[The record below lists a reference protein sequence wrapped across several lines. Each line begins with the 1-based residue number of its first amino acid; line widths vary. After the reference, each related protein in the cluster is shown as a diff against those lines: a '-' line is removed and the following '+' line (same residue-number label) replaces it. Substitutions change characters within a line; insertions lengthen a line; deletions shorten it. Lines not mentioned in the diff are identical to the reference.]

1 MARHKHSGEQ
11 GKARKKGKD
20 HQGYALLQGNAPEKL
35 QDRGAPVRSFGKLN
49 HSLTWGE
56 IIAEEQNRTL
66 PEGAVALPAVA
77 QKPEDEQLEEDALP
91 IAGVGEPAAEPAVG
105 QPAAETGAVQAGN
118 KGEEEAQPGQLE
130 VEAGAEAPVV
140 QPEAQLGAEAV
151 GEKLP
156 AAEEASEEEEAFED
170 EEASEDEETSDDEEA
185 FEAAYQPP
193 AVFYKHNDWERGEK
207 GDEPERIRQKPY
219 LEVVV
224 ETPNVGS
231 REAMD
236 ANTDPGHTSAVL
248 EFTAKTPSDEYRRA
262 RLHVGFH
269 PRAGAGIGGMEE
281 ALLHRTDYPG
291 EVQDDS
297 GTLTSAS
304 VRRRF
309 PIDKDKVKAALNVMD
324 KYDSGMPYNLIYNN
338 CTTFVANVAKQAAIP
353 GVEGAFQETDW
364 HFGLK
369 AKAKLAFLQMFGRTM
384 GAVKNKPAE
393 MKALLQKRDFNA
405 FDKMRLS
412 GAELQRYLESRQQGR
427 GGSMKFHG
435 YSPSDVAENLL
446 AMQDDKS
453 ALIVNK
459 PELGKNGEKDENY
472 WFQHAARM
480 HMLGKLGNA
489 NMNGAAADGAKEA
502 LGLPAPQDFQRD
514 IKKAATKWNYF
525 SAWRR
530 EIRRKKGW
538 SNPYGPQEVTE
549 TVRQMPEYLQDALEQ
564 YQVVRTARLGVSD
577 EDQRESEDKLL
588 DTLQTVQQQAETAA
602 DALQNTNAPEAF
614 VSYWDK
620 LKTAGMTAEQF
631 KTSAAVTETDTEDAA
646 KDAEED
652 AAENATESESED
664 EDEIWADDEDEK
676 IDDAIPIDRMHELL
690 ARGWDDALVKAVQ
703 DKLAG
708 SALAPFLHNSISDLL
723 QRMYQKMDN
732 HWLNGIQGKGLWEMS
747 DGMVVFRLLP
757 DKNRHKAYEGLLK
770 SLRGSKGKEAMNTWK
785 QKLDEFHSHQQAP
798 DGNEAASDTNNTRPK
813 TVEEAIEQHLHS
825 ISDTGAQTML
835 LGFALRKA
843 AAARNIRNVEELYAQ
858 QRKAETVL
866 QAEPKAEDLPA
877 GMVPTDRAEQIKDA
891 IRGALQDKP
900 ADEKLTAAEVRKELA
915 HYGEA
920 MKTALLGLF
929 PEELIGGEDSAQA
942 LVERAS
948 AQLAEEILA
957 QDSQAVDRTVF
968 KAQAR
973 TKLAAQNQSG
983 SIQQKWDDLCNQLGT
998 AREQV
1003 PDAYKISIFQGSA
1016 ASGKPQVAVSLR
1028 CKDPKNAKTMQEE
1041 MLKEQDKLRQTA
1053 QQLLLAAIDLLTTHG
1068 MYADGMIPVKAI
1080 FGALNTKK
1088 QLDDLFA

>member
-11 GKARKKGKD
+11 GKTRKKGKG

-35 QDRGAPVRSFGKLN
+35 LDRGAPVRSFGKLD

-66 PEGAVALPAVA
+66 PEGAVALPAAA
-77 QKPEDEQLEEDALP
+77 QKPEDEQLEKEVLP
-91 IAGVGEPAAEPAVG
+91 IADAGGPAIGEPPLKEEAPPAQALG
-105 QPAAETGAVQAGN
+105 ENPLQEEAPPAQALGEN
-118 KGEEEAQPGQLE
+118 PIQEEAPEKEAPEEVYHPPMVFLKHVKWDESGEEESGQ
-130 VEAGAEAPVV
+130 
-140 QPEAQLGAEAV
+140 Q
-151 GEKLP
+151 
-156 AAEEASEEEEAFED
+156 D
-170 EEASEDEETSDDEEA
+170 EEKKARRKRA
-185 FEAAYQPP
+185 
-193 AVFYKHNDWERGEK
+193 
-207 GDEPERIRQKPY
+207 KPY

-248 EFTAKTPSDEYRRA
+248 EFTAKTPSNEYKRA
-262 RLHVGFH
+262 HLHVGFH

-297 GTLTSAS
+297 GTLSSAS

-309 PIDKDKVKAALNVMD
+309 PIDKANVKAALDVMD
-324 KYDSGMPYNLIYNN
+324 KYSSGMPYNLIYNN
-338 CTTFVANVAKQAAIP
+338 CTTFVANVAKQAKIP
-353 GVEGAFQETDW
+353 GVEGAFQETNW
-364 HFGLK
+364 QFGHR
-369 AKAKLAFLQMFGRTM
+369 AKMKLGFLRRFGGSM
-384 GAVKNKPAE
+384 AAVKNKPAE
-393 MKALLQKRDFNA
+393 MKALLKKRDYNA
-405 FDKMRLS
+405 FDQMRLS
-412 GAELQRYLESRQQGR
+412 DTELKRFTDSLQQER
-427 GGSMKFHG
+427 GGSMQFRG

-446 AMQDDKS
+446 AMQDKDS
-453 ALIVNK
+453 VLIVNNPGDVAK
-459 PELGKNGEKDENY
+459 EKQDADY
-472 WFQHAARM
+472 QFRRAAWIY
-480 HMLGKLGNA
+480 MLGKLGNA
-489 NMNGAAADGAKEA
+489 NMNGGAADGGAQA
-502 LGLPAPQDFQRD
+502 LGLPAPQDFRRD

-549 TVRQMPEYLQDALEQ
+549 TVRQMPGHLQDALQQ
-564 YQVVRTARLGVSD
+564 YQVVRTAKLGISD
-577 EDQRESEDKLL
+577 EDLQESEDKLL
-588 DTLQTVQQQAETAA
+588 NTLQTVQQKAETAV
-602 DALQNTNAPEAF
+602 DALKETNAPEAF
-614 VSYWDK
+614 VTYWTN
-620 LKTAGMTAEQF
+620 LEAASMTAEQF
-631 KTSAAVTETDTEDAA
+631 KSPVPAAATDT
-646 KDAEED
+646 KDAEGD
-652 AAENATESESED
+652 AAESVTESEDEYED
-664 EDEIWADDEDEK
+664 EDEIRAEEEEDEK
-676 IDDAIPIDRMHELL
+676 LDAISLDRVDALL
-690 ARGWDDALVKAVQ
+690 AREPDDALTAAVQ

-708 SALAPFLHNSISDLL
+708 SALAPFLQGSILGML
-723 QRMYQKMDN
+723 RYMHEKMNGD
-732 HWLNGIQGKGLWEMS
+732 WLNGIQGKGLWDMS
-747 DGMVVFRLLP
+747 GGLAVSRLLP

-785 QKLDEFHSHQQAP
+785 QKLAELHAYQKAIADNKADMNTNGAP
-798 DGNEAASDTNNTRPK
+798 PK
-813 TVEEAIEQHLHS
+813 TVEEAIEQHLQGS
-825 ISDTGAQTML
+825 ITDTGTKTML

-843 AAARNIRNVEELYAQ
+843 AAANHKSAEEMYAQ
-858 QRKAETVL
+858 QRQVETGL
-866 QAEPKAEDLPA
+866 QVEQNSSDLLTS
-877 GMVPTDRAEQIKDA
+877 MVPTTRVTEIKNA
-891 IRGALQDKP
+891 IRGALQGKP
-900 ADEKLTAAEVRKELA
+900 AEEKLTTAEVRKELA

-1088 QLDDLFA
+1088 QLDGLFA

>member
-11 GKARKKGKD
+11 GKTRKKGKG

-35 QDRGAPVRSFGKLN
+35 LDRGAPVRSFGKLD
-49 HSLTWGE
+49 HSLTWDD
-56 IIAEEQNRTL
+56 ILTEEQNRTH

-291 EVQDDS
+291 EVQNDS
-297 GTLTSAS
+297 DTLTSAS

-405 FDKMRLS
+405 YDKMRLS
-412 GAELQRYLESRQQGR
+412 GAELQRYQESRQQGR

-489 NMNGAAADGAKEA
+489 NMSGTAADGAKEA
-502 LGLPAPQDFQRD
+502 LGLPTPQDFSRD
-514 IKKAATKWNYF
+514 IKKAATRRNYF
-525 SAWRR
+525 SSWRR
-530 EIRRKKGW
+530 EIRKNKDW
-538 SNPYGPQEVTE
+538 SNPFGPKAVTD
-549 TVRQMPEYLQDALEQ
+549 TVEGMPKLLENALEQ
-564 YQVVRTARLGVSD
+564 YQVIRTVKLGVGTEDLEENAEKLSDTLQEIKKQAGSAVGELKNSKAPDAFVNYWDRLMAAGEQAGKFTALDDVAEDEQETPMDADEREAAEVFTGERDSIALDRTARL
-577 EDQRESEDKLL
+577 
-588 DTLQTVQQQAETAA
+588 
-602 DALQNTNAPEAF
+602 
-614 VSYWDK
+614 
-620 LKTAGMTAEQF
+620 
-631 KTSAAVTETDTEDAA
+631 
-646 KDAEED
+646 
-652 AAENATESESED
+652 
-664 EDEIWADDEDEK
+664 
-676 IDDAIPIDRMHELL
+676 L
-690 ARGWDDALVKAVQ
+690 AREPDDALEKAVQ
-703 DKLAG
+703 DKLKG
-708 SALAPFLHNSISDLL
+708 SVLAPILQGSIPGIL
-723 QRMYQKMDN
+723 RYTHEKMNGD
-732 HWLNGIQGKGLWEMS
+732 WLKGIEGKGLWDMS
-747 DGMVVFRLLP
+747 DGLAVFRLLP
-757 DKNRHKAYEGLLK
+757 SENKRKAYEGILK
-770 SLRGSKGKEAMNTWK
+770 SLRGSKGKEAMSTWK
-785 QKLDEFHSHQQAP
+785 QKLEELHSLQKNP
-798 DGNEAASDTNNTRPK
+798 DDNEANTNANDTRPK
-813 TVEEAIEQHLHS
+813 TVEEAIEQHLLSS
-825 ISDTGAQTML
+825 ITDTGTKTML

-843 AAARNIRNVEELYAQ
+843 AAANNKSVEEMYAQ
-858 QRKAETVL
+858 QRQVETGL
-866 QAEPKAEDLPA
+866 QAEQKAEDLLTS
-877 GMVPTDRAEQIKDA
+877 MVPSHRAIEIKNA

>member
-11 GKARKKGKD
+11 GKTRKKGKG

-35 QDRGAPVRSFGKLN
+35 LDRGAPVRSFGKLE

-291 EVQDDS
+291 EVQNDS
-297 GTLTSAS
+297 DTLTSAS

-405 FDKMRLS
+405 YDKMRLS
-412 GAELQRYLESRQQGR
+412 GAELQHYLESRQQGR

-453 ALIVNK
+453 VLIVNK
-459 PELGKNGEKDENY
+459 PESDKDEEKDENY
-472 WFQHAARM
+472 WFQHAARV

-489 NMNGAAADGAKEA
+489 KMDGATPDGAKEA
-502 LGLPAPQDFQRD
+502 LGLPAPQDFSRD
-514 IKKAATKWNYF
+514 IKKAATRRNYF
-525 SAWRR
+525 SSWRR
-530 EIRRKKGW
+530 EIRKNKDW
-538 SNPYGPQEVTE
+538 SNPFGPKAVTD
-549 TVRQMPEYLQDALEQ
+549 TVEGMPKLLENALEQ
-564 YQVVRTARLGVSD
+564 YQVIRTVKLGVGTEDLEENAEKLSDTLQEIKQQAGSAVGELKNSKAPDAFVNYWDRLMAAGEQAGKFTALDDVAEDEQETPMDADEREAAEVFTGERDSIPLDRTARL
-577 EDQRESEDKLL
+577 
-588 DTLQTVQQQAETAA
+588 
-602 DALQNTNAPEAF
+602 
-614 VSYWDK
+614 
-620 LKTAGMTAEQF
+620 
-631 KTSAAVTETDTEDAA
+631 
-646 KDAEED
+646 
-652 AAENATESESED
+652 
-664 EDEIWADDEDEK
+664 
-676 IDDAIPIDRMHELL
+676 L
-690 ARGWDDALVKAVQ
+690 AREPDDALEEAVRG
-703 DKLAG
+703 KLAG
-708 SALAPFLHNSISDLL
+708 SALAPVLHDSISTLLGDMHAKMDGIWLQNIEGKSLLDMTGQLAVLDLL
-723 QRMYQKMDN
+723 PGNQK
-732 HWLNGIQGKGLWEMS
+732 LE
-747 DGMVVFRLLP
+747 
-757 DKNRHKAYEGLLK
+757 AYEELLAGLH
-770 SLRGSKGKEAMNTWK
+770 GSKG
-785 QKLDEFHSHQQAP
+785 QAAWAAWQAEKAKIT
-798 DGNEAASDTNNTRPK
+798 DGSDNADSQEESADKNANKKRV
-813 TVEEAIEQHLHS
+813 TVEDAIERHLSSNEMSSAH
-825 ISDTGAQTML
+825 TML
-835 LGFALRKA
+835 LGLALRKA
-843 AAARNIRNVEELYAQ
+843 ALTNGTD
-858 QRKAETVL
+858 AETVYQEQRKKATRG
-866 QAEPKAEDLPA
+866 QAINQIKLDIDQHKTNIVEI
-877 GMVPTDRAEQIKDA
+877 MVPDNRVTQIKNA

-900 ADEKLTAAEVRKELA
+900 VGETLKEEEIGKEIA
-915 HYGEA
+915 SYKEA
-920 MKTALLGLF
+920 MQTALLGLF
-929 PEELIGGEDSAQA
+929 PEGFAGGEDSAQVIAEKACERLQQKVQQADKNDVEKVVRKETLAKGLQQMSESDLNSVTDGWEKLQTRYGQTVA
-942 LVERAS
+942 LAKAEAEKTHDQVTVRFAMGGLQILGIVKNSPKKQKVSLMQAERERMEGFKLEMTNILENARELLKKYGLESEYGIAYGVIAS
-948 AQLAEEILA
+948 ALE
-957 QDSQAVDRTVF
+957 
-968 KAQAR
+968 K
-973 TKLAAQNQSG
+973 K
-983 SIQQKWDDLCNQLGT
+983 
-998 AREQV
+998 
-1003 PDAYKISIFQGSA
+1003 
-1016 ASGKPQVAVSLR
+1016 KPL
-1028 CKDPKNAKTMQEE
+1028 D
-1041 MLKEQDKLRQTA
+1041 
-1053 QQLLLAAIDLLTTHG
+1053 QLLG
-1068 MYADGMIPVKAI
+1068 
-1080 FGALNTKK
+1080 
-1088 QLDDLFA
+1088 

>member
-56 IIAEEQNRTL
+56 IIAEEQNRTH

-170 EEASEDEETSDDEEA
+170 EEASEDEETSGDEEA

-291 EVQDDS
+291 EVQNDS
-297 GTLTSAS
+297 DTLTSAS

-412 GAELQRYLESRQQGR
+412 GAELQHYLESRQQGR

-502 LGLPAPQDFQRD
+502 LGLPAPQDFSRD
-514 IKKAATKWNYF
+514 IKKAATRRNYF
-525 SAWRR
+525 SSWRR
-530 EIRRKKGW
+530 EIRKNKDW
-538 SNPYGPQEVTE
+538 SNPFGPKAVTD
-549 TVRQMPEYLQDALEQ
+549 TVEGMPKLLENALEQ
-564 YQVVRTARLGVSD
+564 YQVIRTVKLGVGT
-577 EDQRESEDKLL
+577 EDLKENAEKLS
-588 DTLQTVQQQAETAA
+588 DTLQEIKQQAGSAVGE
-602 DALQNTNAPEAF
+602 LKNSKAPDAF
-614 VSYWDK
+614 VNYWNRLMAAGEQAGK
-620 LKTAGMTAEQF
+620 FTALDDVAEDEQ
-631 KTSAAVTETDTEDAA
+631 ETPM
-646 KDAEED
+646 
-652 AAENATESESED
+652 D
-664 EDEIWADDEDEK
+664 EDEREEAEAFTVEGDSISL
-676 IDDAIPIDRMHELL
+676 DREYELL
-690 ARGWDDALVKAVQ
+690 ARTPDDALEKAVQ
-703 DKLAG
+703 DKLKG
-708 SALAPFLHNSISDLL
+708 SVLAPILQGSIPGIL
-723 QRMYQKMDN
+723 RYTHEKMNGD
-732 HWLNGIQGKGLWEMS
+732 WLKGIEGKGLWDMS
-747 DGMVVFRLLP
+747 DGLAVFRLLP
-757 DKNRHKAYEGLLK
+757 SENKRKAYEGILK
-770 SLRGSKGKEAMNTWK
+770 SLRGSKGKEAMSTWK
-785 QKLDEFHSHQQAP
+785 QKLEELHSLQKNP
-798 DGNEAASDTNNTRPK
+798 DDNEANTNANDTRPK
-813 TVEEAIEQHLHS
+813 TVEEAIEQHLLSS
-825 ISDTGAQTML
+825 ITDTGTKTML

-843 AAARNIRNVEELYAQ
+843 AAANNKSVEEMYAQ
-858 QRKAETVL
+858 QRQVETGL
-866 QAEPKAEDLPA
+866 QAEQKAEDILTS
-877 GMVPTDRAEQIKDA
+877 MVPSHRAIEIKDA
-891 IRGALQDKP
+891 IRGALQGKP
-900 ADEKLTAAEVRKELA
+900 AEEKLTTAEVQQALI
-915 HYGEA
+915 HYDAA
-920 MKTALLGLF
+920 MQTALLGLF
-929 PEELIGGEDSAQA
+929 PAGLAGGQDSAQA
-942 LVERAS
+942 IAQKACERLQQKVQQADKNDVEKVVRKETLAKGLQQMSESDLNSVTDGWEKLQTRYGQTVALAKAEAEKTHDQVTVRFAMGGLQILGIVKNSPKKQKVSLMQAERERMEGFKLEMTNILENARELLKKYGLESEYGIAYGVIAS
-948 AQLAEEILA
+948 ALE
-957 QDSQAVDRTVF
+957 
-968 KAQAR
+968 K
-973 TKLAAQNQSG
+973 K
-983 SIQQKWDDLCNQLGT
+983 
-998 AREQV
+998 
-1003 PDAYKISIFQGSA
+1003 
-1016 ASGKPQVAVSLR
+1016 KPL
-1028 CKDPKNAKTMQEE
+1028 D
-1041 MLKEQDKLRQTA
+1041 
-1053 QQLLLAAIDLLTTHG
+1053 QLLG
-1068 MYADGMIPVKAI
+1068 
-1080 FGALNTKK
+1080 
-1088 QLDDLFA
+1088 